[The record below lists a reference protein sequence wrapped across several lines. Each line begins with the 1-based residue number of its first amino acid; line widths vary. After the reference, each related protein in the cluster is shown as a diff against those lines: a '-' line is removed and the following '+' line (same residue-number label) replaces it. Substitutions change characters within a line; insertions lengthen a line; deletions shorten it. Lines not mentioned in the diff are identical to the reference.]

1 MFPALSISPA
11 GFTFLKILLNHK
23 QNRVLNRLWMMFLF
37 IFPPRAEHFW
47 NVYLWVSF
55 LAVLNTRIWRPN
67 PLFTV
72 TPTLFPQILDFPY
85 FPKPRPYFPK
95 SLISRNPRP
104 IVLREMGVSM
114 DLVKPV
120 GFKKK
125 GNKLYSLDSEVR
137 WFAAPQARKILGFL
151 QPIRKDF

>member
-1 MFPALSISPA
+1 MFPTLSISPA

-47 NVYLWVSF
+47 NVSLWISF

-104 IVLREMGVSM
+104 NGGVNVFGKTV
-114 DLVKPV
+114 D
-120 GFKKK
+120 FKKR
-125 GNKLYSLDSEVR
+125 NKPYGLDSEVS
-137 WFAAPQARKILGFL
+137 WFAAPQARKFLGFL
-151 QPIRKDF
+151 QPRKKDF